1 VVETI
6 SPVLGFY
13 FTFTLQQPKLFPT
26 PSSSVMP
33 NHRVDC
39 LYCKKSVLYRDFGN
53 HIIKNHSNDLFGDKE
68 NRKNLYRDKYLKDPL
83 QLSLDTDTYY
93 FCLADNS
100 CIRNTITAQNHFKGK
115 KDKHIEAVMALREKY
130 PAEEGT
136 ESIETKREPLLSAK
150 ELKSIQEEIVLLFQ
164 HQVDNKID
172 VYEFSKKSK
181 ASLKKL
187 GISVDFE
194 DIKAEYPH
202 CFPEPEVEEEQEEQ
216 PEEQYE
222 EPPPPPEETEES
234 DEHLIPPPP
243 PPYVPPPVPSSHYA
257 IPKPRQETFLV
268 KERTPAPAFPSVKI
282 IQSTKRPSPS
292 GAL

>member
-1 VVETI
+1 M
-6 SPVLGFY
+6 S
-13 FTFTLQQPKLFPT
+13 
-26 PSSSVMP
+26 
-33 NHRVDC
+33 NHRSKC
-39 LYCKKSVLYRDFGN
+39 YYCKESILSRDLGR
-53 HIIKNHSNDLFGDKE
+53 HIFRKHEAELFADKD
-68 NRKNLYRDKYLKDPL
+68 NRKDLHRVKSLTDPIKL
-83 QLSLDTDTYY
+83 ALGTDY
-93 FCLADNS
+93 FYWCLADNS
-100 CIRNTITAQNHFKGK
+100 CIRREVTANDHFKGK
-115 KDKHIEAVMALREKY
+115 KELHKEAVMKLRDKY
-130 PAEEGT
+130 PAEGGT
-136 ESIETKREPLLSAK
+136 ESAEVKREPLLTSK
-150 ELKSIQEEIVLLFQ
+150 ELNEIQQEIVLLFQ

-181 ASLKKL
+181 ASFKKL
-187 GISVDFE
+187 GINVEFE
-194 DIKAEYPH
+194 EIKAEYPH

-243 PPYVPPPVPSSHYA
+243 PVYTPPPSSHYA